1 MRKVFLFITMSF
13 DGYIAGPNNELDWM
27 APGDDPEN
35 TDDVVALLSGSDT
48 GLMGYPTAVGMIPYW
63 SSAVNNPAT
72 SKSEMAIAQAISKI
86 HGIVISNTEVKLGFE
101 NAELLV
107 VKNDNDLIDAVSR
120 LKRQPG
126 RDMGIPGGVRTA
138 QKFARLGLVDEY
150 VIQVQP
156 VAIGGGKPL
165 FTSRVDLKL
174 VSTKTYKTG
183 VMWVRYQPR

>member
-63 SSAVNNPAT
+63 ASAVNNPAT

-174 VSTKTYKTG
+174 VSAKTYKTG

>member
-13 DGYIAGPNNELDWM
+13 DGYIAGPKNELDWM
-27 APGDDPEN
+27 AAGDDPEN
-35 TDDVVALLSGSDT
+35 TDDIVALLSGSDT

-72 SKSEMAIAQAISKI
+72 PKSEMAIAQAISKI
-86 HGIVISNTEVKLGFE
+86 HSIVISNTEEKLDFD
-101 NAELLV
+101 NADLLV
-107 VKNDNDLIDAVSR
+107 VKNDHDLIDAVSR

-156 VAIGGGKPL
+156 VAIGSGKPL

-174 VSTKTYKTG
+174 VSAKTYKTG
-183 VMWVRYQPR
+183 VMWVRYKPR